1 MEFIAP
7 PKNNV
12 LTSPYTPTPSAHLTI
27 MSITL
32 TKSAAHRIK
41 SRLQSTAAD
50 AGLRLSV
57 KNSGCSGLAY
67 NLDYADEIAPTD
79 RVFESHG
86 VKVIVAPAHLE
97 FLDGT
102 EIDYIEEGLSAV
114 FHFKNPNVTDQCGCG
129 ESFTVN

>member
-1 MEFIAP
+1 
-7 PKNNV
+7 
-12 LTSPYTPTPSAHLTI
+12 

-32 TKSAAHRIK
+32 TESAAERVK
-41 SRLQSTAAD
+41 SRLEARRQSHEGSE
-50 AGLRLSV
+50 GLRLSV

-67 NLDYADEIAPTD
+67 SLDYANEINAAD

-86 VKVIVAPAHLE
+86 VKVIIETEHLE
-97 FLDGT
+97 FLNGT

-114 FHFKNPNVTDQCGCG
+114 FHFKNPNVTEQCGCG